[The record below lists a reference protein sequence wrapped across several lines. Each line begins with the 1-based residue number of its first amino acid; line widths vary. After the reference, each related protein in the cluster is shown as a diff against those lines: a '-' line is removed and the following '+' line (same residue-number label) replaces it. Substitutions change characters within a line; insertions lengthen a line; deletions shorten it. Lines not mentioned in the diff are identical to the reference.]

1 MFSLEMDNE
10 TEMGNETEVD
20 NETEMDDETEVDN
33 ETEPDETG
41 SLTGSTISQ
50 YLRNESRHKY
60 EKASEDLMAVF
71 NQAEAIY
78 HEQKVSTERFVNL

>member
-1 MFSLEMDNE
+1 MRFRKIFVVLTKWNLAAAWRPFLSSLITVFLTERSDMFSLEMDNE

-41 SLTGSTISQ
+41 SLTGSTIS
-50 YLRNESRHKY
+50 
-60 EKASEDLMAVF
+60 
-71 NQAEAIY
+71 
-78 HEQKVSTERFVNL
+78 